1 MYSINTINNKHY
13 HNVIE
18 KGKKKKKKEKKKKK
32 KKKKKKP
39 KLKKKKKKKKKV
51 SIGQT
56 PNSSFYKKSIII
68 FLMVFLNPKLLHTER
83 ITCKLIH
90 NSYKWLES
98 RTTPR

>member
-18 KGKKKKKKEKKKKK
+18 KG
-32 KKKKKKP
+32 
-39 KLKKKKKKKKKV
+39 KKKKKV